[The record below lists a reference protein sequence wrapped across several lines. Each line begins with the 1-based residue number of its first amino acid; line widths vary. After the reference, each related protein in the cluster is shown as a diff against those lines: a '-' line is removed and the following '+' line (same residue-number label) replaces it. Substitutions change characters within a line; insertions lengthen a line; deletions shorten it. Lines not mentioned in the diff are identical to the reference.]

1 MVNNRSQS
9 ILTTRNIKVALLL
22 VLLLGAGKLHAQIRS
37 AKTIAPDTFKI
48 ANSLIAKKK
57 YRKANALLRQY
68 QQHHPKDMNAH
79 WLQAQN
85 YLWLTNN
92 KRSAEQYTAARKLE
106 PKNDYLELNYIQ
118 ALLYMGKYRAA
129 DSLMNIMED
138 QDKQYANI
146 AYMRAQ
152 QSYWMGNYRSAAA
165 YIKQAL
171 RQDSKDK
178 GEQDLSDQ
186 IAIARA
192 PSLSLSTSYLSDNQ
206 PLSAVI
212 SSIKLEKYFNRL
224 LTLYVAC
231 DEYHFLQDKVSDAPW
246 ARVGDKLY
254 FPKAGIKLD
263 AEVGA
268 MKFPVKNTTIATG
281 DLDFN
286 LRLSPEFDVT
296 LNGGFVPYLDT
307 KTSIDTNVTATKL
320 AAMLNWHK
328 RKWTGQ
334 VAYLNTN
341 FAGNNNVYSA
351 YAYVLAPIAGWSW
364 GQFNVGYS
372 TSYSNSDKNSYTAIN
387 SLSEILAN
395 YSANASI
402 PGIYNPYFAP
412 SKLYVNAGLAALTLD
427 LSKKVI
433 LRLSGDVGYGTIQ
446 NPYLY
451 LNKDP
456 NGNIYV
462 AKGYSMEYFT
472 PADFTAAL
480 TIKAGKTWSVNAKYM
495 YRNTYFFSS
504 NYGSIGVT
512 KSFLP
517 VANHSLSNASDGSFS
532 SLVNDLESQ
541 VQDLYNT
548 LNAKQLKHAVA
559 DVEARIINLRDANKP
574 ASGHTETL
582 QNGDFNDVLQAR
594 YDGLNDML
602 VELESISL
610 DDYDPSAGSK
620 KQWLTEKLYELTSIR
635 YNGPTAGK

>member
-1 MVNNRSQS
+1 MVNTRSQS
-9 ILTTRNIKVALLL
+9 ILTTRKAKAVLLL
-22 VLLLGAGKLHAQIRS
+22 VMSLCVGKLHAQVRS
-37 AKTIAPDTFKI
+37 AKPVAPDTFKI

-57 YRKANALLRQY
+57 YRKANALLKQY

-118 ALLYMGKYRAA
+118 ALLYMGKYHTA

-138 QDKQYANI
+138 QDKPYANI

-206 PLSAVI
+206 PLTAVI
-212 SSIKLEKYFNRL
+212 SSIKLEQYFNRL
-224 LTLYVAC
+224 LTLYVVC

-246 ARVGDKLY
+246 ARIGDKLY

-268 MKFPVKNTTIATG
+268 MKFPVKNTAIATG

-286 LRLSPEFDVT
+286 LRLSPEFDIS

-307 KTSIDTNVTATKL
+307 KTSIDTNVTATRL

-334 VAYLNTN
+334 AAYLNTN

-351 YAYVLAPIAGWSW
+351 YAYVMAPIAGWSW
-364 GQFNVGYS
+364 GQFNVGYTS
-372 TSYSNSDKNSYTAIN
+372 SYSNSDKNSYTAIN
-387 SLSEILAN
+387 SLSEILTT
-395 YSANASI
+395 YTTNASI
-402 PGIYNPYFAP
+402 PGIYSPYFAP
-412 SKLYVNAGLAALTLD
+412 TKLFVNAGLAALTLD
-427 LSKKVI
+427 ISKKVT

-456 NGNIYV
+456 NGNVYV
-462 AKGYSMEYFT
+462 AKGYSTESFT
-472 PADFTAAL
+472 PADITAAL
-480 TIKAGKTWSVNAKYM
+480 NIKAGKTWSVNAKYM
-495 YRNTYFFSS
+495 YRNTYFFTS

-517 VANHSLSNASDGSFS
+517 VANRSLSGGSDRSFLGSINALDA
-532 SLVNDLESQ
+532 Q

-548 LNAKQLKHAVA
+548 LNAKQLKDAVA

-574 ASGHTETL
+574 ASVHTETL
-582 QNGDFNDVLQAR
+582 QNSDNTDALQAR

-602 VELESISL
+602 IELESVSL
-610 DDYDPSAGSK
+610 DDYDPSGGNK

-635 YNGPTAGK
+635 YNGPTTGK